1 MPWEGDTRILVQRVR
16 TVALAG
22 SVLGLTAV
30 ALYVNARS
38 RVAGLALLPSA
49 LGLLAGAGYAQR
61 RGHWPSRTWVLAFI
75 ALTLVALSYATWLGL
90 YALAH
95 RTMHPVPV

>member
-1 MPWEGDTRILVQRVR
+1 MPWEGDTTILAQRVR
-16 TVALAG
+16 AVALTG

-30 ALYVNARS
+30 ALYLSGSSQA
-38 RVAGLALLPSA
+38 AGLALLPSA
-49 LGLLAGAGYAQR
+49 LGLLAGARYAHR
-61 RGHWPSRTWVLAFI
+61 RGHWPSRTWVLALL

-95 RTMHPVPV
+95 RTPHPVPV